1 MPVGEITAVLGD
13 VRHAPA
19 ARSIVPLWLHTAFAL
34 LVCADN
40 RTRPPI
46 IDSACQ
52 KKKKVAEYD
61 SELQI
66 CFVGS

>member
-1 MPVGEITAVLGD
+1 MPVGEMTAVLGD

-34 LVCADN
+34 LVCVDS
-40 RTRPPI
+40 RTRPPII

-52 KKKKVAEYD
+52 KKKKSCGLLIGV
-61 SELQI
+61 
-66 CFVGS
+66 